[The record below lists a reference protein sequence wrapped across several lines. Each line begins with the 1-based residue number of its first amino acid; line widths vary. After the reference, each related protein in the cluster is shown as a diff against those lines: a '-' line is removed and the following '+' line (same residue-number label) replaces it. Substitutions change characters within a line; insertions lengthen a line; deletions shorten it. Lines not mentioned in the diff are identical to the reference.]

1 MSTTYIPGTCNLG
14 KAEVRRRQIVALI
27 GLVFSISSGAGLI
40 AANANFTGKLSL
52 FLPLMVFSVGFI
64 QSRKKFCLAYGM
76 MGTFNLGKLGE
87 ISRVQD
93 PADRAADRRTA
104 VKILFQAGAL
114 AALLTL
120 IFAVLPL

>member
-64 QSRKKFCLAYGM
+64 QSRKKFCLAYGF
-76 MGTFNLGKLGE
+76 MGTFNLGKIGD

-93 PADRAADRRTA
+93 PADRAADRKTA
-104 VKILFQAGAL
+104 LNILLQAAFL

>member
-27 GLVFSISSGAGLI
+27 GLVFSFSSGVGLI
-40 AANANFTGKLSL
+40 TTKANFIGKLSL
-52 FLPLMVFSVGFI
+52 FLPLMIFSVGFI

>member
-1 MSTTYIPGTCNLG
+1 
-14 KAEVRRRQIVALI
+14 
-27 GLVFSISSGAGLI
+27 
-40 AANANFTGKLSL
+40 
-52 FLPLMVFSVGFI
+52 MVFSVGFI

>member
-52 FLPLMVFSVGFI
+52 FLPLMIFSVGFI

>member
-1 MSTTYIPGTCNLG
+1 MSTSYIPGTCNLG
-14 KAEVRRRQIVALI
+14 KAEVRRRQVVAII
-27 GLVFSISSGAGLI
+27 GLVFSLSSGAGLI
-40 AANANFTGKLSL
+40 AANANFTEKLTL
-52 FLPLMVFSVGFI
+52 FLPLMIFSVGFI

-93 PADRAADRRTA
+93 PADRAADRKTA
-104 VKILFQAGAL
+104 VMILFQAGAL

>member
-14 KAEVRRRQIVALI
+14 KTEVRRRQIVALI

>member
-27 GLVFSISSGAGLI
+27 GLVFSFSSGVGLI
-40 AANANFTGKLSL
+40 TTKANFIGKLSL
-52 FLPLMVFSVGFI
+52 FLPLMIFSVGFI

-93 PADRAADRRTA
+93 PAERAADRRTA

>member
-1 MSTTYIPGTCNLG
+1 
-14 KAEVRRRQIVALI
+14 
-27 GLVFSISSGAGLI
+27 
-40 AANANFTGKLSL
+40 
-52 FLPLMVFSVGFI
+52 
-64 QSRKKFCLAYGM
+64 M